1 MRDKIAKMGQK
12 ICILRALKNTG
23 LKKSK
28 PLLVVAIVTSIS
40 LIHQRMI
47 QLLKD
52 NHGRSLMIF

>member
-1 MRDKIAKMGQK
+1 MRDKIAKMGQNFAFSV
-12 ICILRALKNTG
+12 LQKNTG
-23 LKKSK
+23 LKKST
-28 PLLVVAIVTSIS
+28 PLLVVAIVTGIS